1 MKSKDGMKSKK
12 VIWYLGYVVAL
23 GIVLLIVLT
32 DFPNVVDIALCFTF
46 AVVFAVSHVNLF
58 QEKMLKTDKDYKIN
72 VMDERNIAIKEKAG
86 NAANMINTL
95 LLGAATMIF
104 IAMNYSVPAV
114 ILGVVVLIQPV
125 ILLVVSQV
133 IEKKM

>member
-1 MKSKDGMKSKK
+1 MKSKDSMKSKK
-12 VIWYLGYVVAL
+12 VMWYLGYVVAL

-32 DFPNVVDIALCFTF
+32 DFPKVVDIALCFTF

-58 QEKMLKTDKDYKIN
+58 HEKMLKTDKDYKIN

-104 IAMNYSVPAV
+104 IAMNYIVPAV

>member
-1 MKSKDGMKSKK
+1 MVS
-12 VIWYLGYVVAL
+12 GYVVAL

-104 IAMNYSVPAV
+104 IAMNYIVPAV